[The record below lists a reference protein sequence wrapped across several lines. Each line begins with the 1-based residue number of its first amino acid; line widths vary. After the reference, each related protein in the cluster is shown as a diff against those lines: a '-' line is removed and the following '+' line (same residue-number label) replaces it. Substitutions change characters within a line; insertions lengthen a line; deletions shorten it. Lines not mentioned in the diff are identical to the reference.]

1 MIDALLL
8 VIVVVVAGLWALP
21 DGYNTET
28 FPHPAECWD
37 CKRGNCKGC
46 MVNEGR

>member
-1 MIDALLL
+1 MEALLF

-21 DGYNTET
+21 NDHNTEA
-28 FPHPAECWD
+28 FPRPDECLD

-46 MVNEGR
+46 MIKGGD

>member
-1 MIDALLL
+1 MEIVLF

-21 DGYNTET
+21 NRYNTET
-28 FPHPAECWD
+28 FPHPDDCWD

-46 MVNEGR
+46 MIQGR